1 MSYLPLSLQCY
12 NLTTSRPKY
21 DIRQQKTSM
30 SIIMVDF
37 GLHDLCS
44 GIIGKD
50 IYSDSRTASPE
61 SSSSSAI
68 YYPNVY
74 CRPAIQM
81 PNIW

>member
-1 MSYLPLSLQCY
+1 
-12 NLTTSRPKY
+12 
-21 DIRQQKTSM
+21 
-30 SIIMVDF
+30 MVDF

-81 PNIW
+81 PKIW